1 MTVKGKIG
9 LCEKGGEMSDAAKRK
24 AAVLNKA
31 DAVSQVSECE
41 AAGKL

>member
-1 MTVKGKIG
+1 
-9 LCEKGGEMSDAAKRK
+9 MSDAAKRK

-41 AAGKL
+41 AAGKLQSQEKVTRAEKS